1 MEPDEAPRGARN
13 PVLANY
19 RVPAHLARRFH
30 QICVGAVAEA
40 IEPAGIT
47 PGEYAVLVAIVDLP
61 GLDQHRLAVALGI
74 DPVSAGQR
82 IDRLE
87 AMGLVD
93 RRVHPSDR
101 RARVLNASR
110 RGAALRRRLKPLAL
124 AAQERIMAPLTAAE
138 RLLFLNFL
146 TRIVESNETYARPGN
161 GRRRPRR
168 KGSPERRDR
177 PD

>member
-1 MEPDEAPRGARN
+1 MEPSDASDGAHN
-13 PVLANY
+13 PVLPDY

-30 QICVGAVAEA
+30 QICLGAVAEA

-61 GLDQHRLAVALGI
+61 GLDQHRLAVSLGI

-101 RARVLNASR
+101 RARVLSASR
-110 RGAALRRRLKPLAL
+110 RGIALRLRLRPLAL
-124 AAQERIMAPLTAAE
+124 AAQERILASLTAAE
-138 RLLFLNFL
+138 RKLFLNFL
-146 TRIVESNETYARPGN
+146 TRIVEGNESYARPGN

-168 KGSPERRDR
+168 R
-177 PD
+177 

>member
-1 MEPDEAPRGARN
+1 MQPSDASDGPHN
-13 PVLANY
+13 PVLPDY

-30 QICVGAVAEA
+30 QICLGAVAEA

-47 PGEYAVLVAIVDLP
+47 PGEYAVLVAVVDLP
-61 GLDQHRLAVALGI
+61 GLDQHRLAVSLGI

-101 RARVLNASR
+101 RARVLSASR
-110 RGAALRRRLKPLAL
+110 RGIALRLRLRPLAL
-124 AAQERIMAPLTAAE
+124 AAQERIMAPLTAGE
-138 RLLFLNFL
+138 RKLFLNFL
-146 TRIVESNETYARPGN
+146 TRIVEGNKSYARPGN

-168 KGSPERRDR
+168 R
-177 PD
+177 

>member
-1 MEPDEAPRGARN
+1 MEPDEAAHGARN
-13 PVLANY
+13 AVLAHY
-19 RVPAHLARRFH
+19 RVPLHLARRFL

-47 PGEYAVLVAIVDLP
+47 PGEYAVLVAIVDRP
-61 GLDQHRLAVALGI
+61 GLDQHRLASALGI

-87 AMGLVD
+87 AMGLID

-124 AAQERIMAPLTAAE
+124 GAQERIMAPLTAAE
-138 RLLFLNFL
+138 RELFLNFL
-146 TRIVESNETYARPGN
+146 TRVVEGNESYARPGN

-168 KGSPERRDR
+168 KDRGTEISPE
-177 PD
+177 

>member
-1 MEPDEAPRGARN
+1 MQPSDASDGPHN
-13 PVLANY
+13 PVLPDY

-30 QICVGAVAEA
+30 QICLGAVAEA

-61 GLDQHRLAVALGI
+61 GLDQHRLAVSLGI

-101 RARVLNASR
+101 RARVLSASR
-110 RGAALRRRLKPLAL
+110 RGIALRLRLRPLAL
-124 AAQERIMAPLTAAE
+124 AAQERIMAPLTAGE
-138 RLLFLNFL
+138 RKLFLNFL
-146 TRIVESNETYARPGN
+146 TRIVEGNKSYARPGN

-168 KGSPERRDR
+168 R
-177 PD
+177 

>member
-1 MEPDEAPRGARN
+1 MEPDQAPSGACN
-13 PVLANY
+13 PVLTDY

-30 QICVGAVAEA
+30 QICVGALAEA

-47 PGEYAVLVAIVDLP
+47 PGEYAVLVAIVDRA

-87 AMGLVD
+87 AMGLID
-93 RRVHPSDR
+93 RRVHPGDR

-124 AAQERIMAPLTAAE
+124 TAQERIMAPLTAAE
-138 RLLFLNFL
+138 RELFLKFL
-146 TRIVESNETYARPGN
+146 TRIVEGNQSYARPGN

-168 KGSPERRDR
+168 KGPEAENSPE
-177 PD
+177 

>member
-1 MEPDEAPRGARN
+1 MQPSDASDGSHN
-13 PVLANY
+13 PVLPDY

-30 QICVGAVAEA
+30 QICLGAVAEA

-61 GLDQHRLAVALGI
+61 GLDQHRLAVSLGI

-101 RARVLNASR
+101 RARVLSASR
-110 RGAALRRRLKPLAL
+110 RGIALRLRLRPLAL
-124 AAQERIMAPLTAAE
+124 AAQERIMAPLTAGE
-138 RLLFLNFL
+138 RKLFLNFL
-146 TRIVESNETYARPGN
+146 TRIVEGNKSYARPGN

-168 KGSPERRDR
+168 R
-177 PD
+177 

>member
-1 MEPDEAPRGARN
+1 MEPDETASGAGN
-13 PVLANY
+13 PVLADY

-30 QICVGAVAEA
+30 QVCVGAVAEA

-61 GLDQHRLAVALGI
+61 GLDQHQLAVSLGI

-82 IDRLE
+82 IDQLE

-110 RGAALRRRLKPLAL
+110 RGAGLRRRLKPLAL
-124 AAQERIMAPLTAAE
+124 AAQERIMGPLTGAE
-138 RLLFLNFL
+138 RQLFLNFL
-146 TRIVESNETYARPGN
+146 TRIVEGNASYARPGN

-168 KGSPERRDR
+168 KGGSSVGARE
-177 PD
+177 